1 MLVRSLDAKRTR
13 RDRRMVVVEGEDLID
28 AALAAGV
35 TPILLLVDEERVDQD
50 DPRLLATAQVDE
62 RYTVPTDLMKQVST
76 MGFAPRMIGVFAQP
90 DAPAFRDV
98 SMPPSLALWLAGVG
112 DPGNVGT
119 LVRTAVAMGCEWV
132 AIGPGSADPF
142 NPKAVRAAMGA
153 TFGVPLLEGVKAE
166 DLATRPG
173 VRMIAA
179 VVDGGA
185 PPWEVD
191 LVAPSLIALGAERAG
206 LDVSMGP
213 FTDEHEVVR
222 VTIPQESTAE
232 SLNVAAAGAILLA
245 EARRQRALQRS

>member
-206 LDVSMGP
+206 VDVSMGP